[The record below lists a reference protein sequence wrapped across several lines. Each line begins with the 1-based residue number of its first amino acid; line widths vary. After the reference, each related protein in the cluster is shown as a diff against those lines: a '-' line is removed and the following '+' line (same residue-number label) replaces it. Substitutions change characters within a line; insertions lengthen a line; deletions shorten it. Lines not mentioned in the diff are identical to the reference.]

1 MRFPPTHRLLAL
13 SAVLLLAA
21 WLAGFAGYLTTIR
34 DLSSQPNTPPWPA
47 NSAATA
53 TTAIVVLTG
62 GSERIATGLRLL
74 QEGYGRKL
82 FISGVGPGS
91 DIGKIFAGL
100 PRQPTLEQ
108 CCISLGRK
116 AGDTI
121 GNAEETKEWLS
132 HDKFSQVILV
142 TAHYHML
149 RSLYEFRLLDTAQHV
164 IHPYPVAPVRVQLA
178 DWWQRPRTAALLVTE
193 YCKLLITL
201 LRYGWHSLR

>member
-1 MRFPPTHRLLAL
+1 MLL
-13 SAVLLLAA
+13 VA
-21 WLAGFAGYLTTIR
+21 WLAGFAGYLSTIR
-34 DLSSQPNTPPWPA
+34 DLSSQPNMPPWPT
-47 NSAATA
+47 NSPAAT

-74 QEGYGRKL
+74 QEGYGKKL

-91 DIGKIFAGL
+91 DIGTIFAGL
-100 PRQPTLEQ
+100 PRQTPLEQ

-116 AGDTI
+116 AGDTV
-121 GNAEETKEWLS
+121 GNAAETLSWLTQ
-132 HDKFSQVILV
+132 DKFSQVILV

-149 RSLYEFRLLDTAQHV
+149 RGLYEFRLLDKGQHV
-164 IHPYPVAPVRVQLA
+164 IHPYPVAPARVQLV

-201 LRYGWHSLR
+201 LRYGWHSL